1 MWWDSP
7 LPPRSFLL
15 CEMTPQLSVP
25 LSCQIDCSP
34 WPPLMHT
41 VPSGSRRVVNLG
53 KACRAVLLGFTRW
66 VGIVGA
72 GSAGLEPRP

>member
-25 LSCQIDCSP
+25 LSCQIDRSP

-41 VPSGSRRVVNLG
+41 VPSGSRGVVNLG
-53 KACRAVLLGFTRW
+53 KACSAVGLYKVG
-66 VGIVGA
+66 GIVGA
-72 GSAGLEPRP
+72 GSAGLGPRP